1 MGWDLVPSTDLYSI
15 SLLRTDTSA
24 PTPTIFFV
32 QTAAAPPLRVDD
44 LRPDTTYHF
53 VLRSHP
59 SSAPSMVWGWR
70 NGTADIFAT
79 TCTTAAASNVPVP
92 RRAGAL
98 ASTSITLSEGT
109 VTRSNGVMVARLGD
123 AAVNVAQA
131 LAMMALR
138 PDLGGYNRVLLGDS
152 SSIEGLEP
160 SSTYAGKW
168 ARSTEHARTQY
179 THNTH
184 TYTHIHTAFLE
195 LVPWQIFC
203 RLLYPMSRCGK
214 RLSKSHLPHGYTTV

>member
-1 MGWDLVPSTDLYSI
+1 
-15 SLLRTDTSA
+15 
-24 PTPTIFFV
+24 
-32 QTAAAPPLRVDD
+32 
-44 LRPDTTYHF
+44 
-53 VLRSHP
+53 
-59 SSAPSMVWGWR
+59 
-70 NGTADIFAT
+70 
-79 TCTTAAASNVPVP
+79 
-92 RRAGAL
+92 
-98 ASTSITLSEGT
+98 
-109 VTRSNGVMVARLGD
+109 
-123 AAVNVAQA
+123 VNVAQA